1 MARKKCNDKT
11 TSEGVS
17 MKTEKEIRAKKA
29 ELDKRMAELSVGDM
43 FGVAS
48 TDGQRFILDW
58 VLENDHN

>member
-1 MARKKCNDKT
+1 
-11 TSEGVS
+11 
-17 MKTEKEIRAKKA
+17 MKTEKEIRVKKA

-58 VLENDHN
+58 VLENDT